1 MQKSPVTRMFS
12 FRAYLLFFIISTA
25 QIGVGGASFQRN
37 LYKIVE
43 QDSWIAVI
51 IAGLAAHIV
60 VAALLFFLGK
70 NPDMDLYDLHQGA
83 FGKFAGALCSTVY
96 ILYLMTI
103 ALTIL
108 RNYIQIVQTW
118 MFPDMPTWFLSLV
131 VLALML
137 YGILGGLRVIIG
149 VGLISVITITS
160 EVVLFYYPIKYANWG
175 YLLPVM
181 EHPLSDMIK
190 GAFSMSFTIVGFELL
205 MFVYPFVSNKAK
217 AAKYSH
223 LAIAFTT
230 LTYLI
235 FIVTTL
241 VYFSGEQLIHTIWP
255 TLTLL
260 KIVEFPIF
268 ERVEYITVS
277 LYLIAILP
285 NTMLYV
291 WSASRGL
298 SKIIRIKERQAPVW
312 IAAALFISSVL
323 FTSHLEV
330 ERLNSFSGRFSV
342 IMSFLY
348 PLIICLILTVKRAL
362 TRPGKRRLT

>member
-1 MQKSPVTRMFS
+1 MQNSTVTRMFS
-12 FRAYLLFFIISTA
+12 FRAYLLFFIVSAA

-37 LYKIVE
+37 LYKILE
-43 QDSWIAVI
+43 QDSWIAVL

-60 VAALLFFLGK
+60 VAAILSFLGK
-70 NPDMDLYDLHQGA
+70 NPGSDLYDLHQDT

-96 ILYLMTI
+96 MIYLMTI

-108 RNYIQIVQTW
+108 RNYIEIIQTW
-118 MFPDMPTWFLSLV
+118 MFPDIPTWFLSLF

-149 VGLISVITITS
+149 VALISVIVITS
-160 EVVLFYYPIKYANWG
+160 EIALFYYPIQYANWG

-181 EHPLSDMIK
+181 EHPLSDMLK

-235 FIVTTL
+235 FTVTTL
-241 VYFSGEQLIHTIWP
+241 VYFSGEQLMHTIWP

-260 KIVEFPIF
+260 KIVEFPLF

-277 LYLIAILP
+277 LYLIGILP

-291 WSASRGL
+291 WSAGRGL

-312 IAAALFISSVL
+312 IAAALFISSVW
-323 FTSHLEV
+323 FTSHLEI
-330 ERLNSFSGRFSV
+330 ERLNNFSGRFSV
-342 IMSFLY
+342 LMAFLY
-348 PLIICLILTVKRAL
+348 PLFICLVVTVKRAF
-362 TRPGKRRLT
+362 TGPRKRRLT